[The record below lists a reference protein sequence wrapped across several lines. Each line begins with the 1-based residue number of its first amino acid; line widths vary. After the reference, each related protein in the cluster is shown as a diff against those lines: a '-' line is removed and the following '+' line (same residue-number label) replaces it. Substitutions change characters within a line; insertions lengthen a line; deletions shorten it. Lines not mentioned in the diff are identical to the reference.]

1 MRIDRIEKRYWIGLL
16 VISTVFTVIQIFDL
30 YRDIKAAS
38 WPSSTGNLY
47 WRVFPSTPP
56 TEPYA
61 GTPTTGPLLTRDFD
75 YSYTVHSIRYTSN
88 NVSFGLTFSENFETT
103 PNGTDHLNVK
113 IYFNP
118 LDPKESVL
126 IPGPKIP
133 NLCLLA
139 LGVISTFWLL
149 KFIRKTS

>member
-1 MRIDRIEKRYWIGLL
+1 MRLISSENKYLIGLL
-16 VISTVFTVIQIFDL
+16 LIATVFTVIQIFDL
-30 YRDIKAAS
+30 SRDIKAAS

-47 WRVFPSTPP
+47 WRVFPSKPP

-61 GTPTTGPLLTRDFD
+61 GTPTMGPLLTRDFD
-75 YSYTVHSIRYTSN
+75 YSYIVHGIPYTSN

-103 PNGTDHLNVK
+103 PKGMDHLYVK
-113 IYFNP
+113 VYFNP
-118 LDPKESVL
+118 VNPKESVL

-139 LGVISTFWLL
+139 LGAISTFWML
-149 KFIRKTS
+149 KYIIKPK

>member
-1 MRIDRIEKRYWIGLL
+1 MRIVSSENKYLIGLL
-16 VISTVFTVIQIFDL
+16 LIATVFTVIQILDL

-47 WRVFPSTPP
+47 WRIFPSTPP
-56 TEPYA
+56 REPYA
-61 GTPTTGPLLTRDFD
+61 GTPTMGPLLTRDFD
-75 YSYTVHSIRYTSN
+75 YSYTVHGIRYTSN
-88 NVSFGLTFSENFETT
+88 NVSYGLTFSGNFETT

-133 NLCLLA
+133 NLCFLA
-139 LGVISTFWLL
+139 LGAISAFWLF
-149 KFIRKTS
+149 KYMRTTK

>member
-1 MRIDRIEKRYWIGLL
+1 MRIDKSETKYWIGLL
-16 VISTVFTVIQIFDL
+16 LIAAVFTLIEAVDL
-30 YRDIKAAS
+30 YKDVKAAS
-38 WPSSTGNLY
+38 WPYSIGKLY
-47 WRVFPSTPP
+47 NRISPSTPP

-61 GTPTTGPLLTRDFD
+61 GTPTMGPLLARDVD
-75 YSYTVHSIRYTSN
+75 YSYTVHGIPYTSN
-88 NVSFGLTFSENFETT
+88 NVSYGLTFSENFETS

-126 IPGPKIP
+126 IPGPKIL

-139 LGVISTFWLL
+139 LGAISTFWLF
-149 KFIRKTS
+149 KYMRKTK